1 MITSTFTELGNG
13 KLPPL
18 PDSDQNFRL
27 HIGANLVEAQSID
40 LTFRPSEYDN
50 QVVLGYGQD
59 NHFGFSFELWD
70 FTVRK
75 NLGQEN
81 PQTSVCDYA
90 DYWLP
95 EKGNFFWVIDNCASD
110 PMSIG
115 TASTL
120 MLAIGDL
127 FNGFDQYCRD

>member
-1 MITSTFTELGNG
+1 MITTTLTELGNG

-27 HIGANLVEAQSID
+27 HLGANLLEAQSID

-50 QVVLGYGQD
+50 QVLLGYGQD
-59 NHFGFSFELWD
+59 NHFGFYFELWD

-81 PQTSVCDYA
+81 PQTSHCVYRDN
-90 DYWLP
+90 WQP
-95 EKGNFFWVIDNCASD
+95 KKGNFFWVIENCACD
-110 PMSIG
+110 PMNVG
-115 TASTL
+115 TESTL
-120 MLAIGDL
+120 MLAISDL
-127 FNGFDQYCRD
+127 FFGLDAYCRD

>member
-1 MITSTFTELGNG
+1 MTTKSYSDMVKTITLASHSSFGIL
-13 KLPPL
+13 
-18 PDSDQNFRL
+18 
-27 HIGANLVEAQSID
+27 QS
-40 LTFRPSEYDN
+40 E
-50 QVVLGYGQD
+50 
-59 NHFGFSFELWD
+59 
-70 FTVRK
+70 K

>member
-1 MITSTFTELGNG
+1 MITTTLTESGNG

-27 HIGANLVEAQSID
+27 HLGANLVEAQSID

-50 QVVLGYGQD
+50 QVLLGYGQD
-59 NHFGFSFELWD
+59 NHFGFCFELWD

-81 PQTSVCDYA
+81 PQTSQCE
-90 DYWLP
+90 YWRGWIP
-95 EKGNFFWVIDNCASD
+95 EKGDFFWLIENCASD
-110 PMSIG
+110 LMSVG

-120 MLAIGDL
+120 MSAFGSL
-127 FNGFDQYCRD
+127 FNGLEDYCRD